1 LERGAFSTFAEI
13 STTPMLVGLET
24 DIFILLAVCLL
35 AACAF
40 EFVNGF
46 HDTANAVAT
55 VIYTNSLKPN
65 VAVVLS
71 GICNFLGVLFGGIA
85 VAMGIVNL
93 LPVELLIDQNV
104 YHSVAMV
111 FALLFSAIIWNLGT
125 WYFGLPSSSS
135 HTLIGSILGVGLAF
149 TFMPENTKGVGVNWT
164 KAGEVF
170 TSLLVSPL
178 FGFSM
183 AIVMMFLLRRLLS
196 RALRKVVFSEP
207 KKNQPPPTWIRW
219 ILISTCTL
227 VSFFHGSND
236 GQKGVGL
243 VMLIL
248 IGIVPARFALDNT
261 KDPEELN
268 GNLTKIENIVSRIDS
283 TQFSAADRLVFSETK
298 YEISSL
304 RKQVDHPL
312 EGHHLPEGER
322 LKARR
327 SLMLISRNLN
337 NLVDDGATNLSEQ
350 QIASLKTELSNT
362 EGIRRYTDYAPDWVI
377 LMISLSLGLGTMIG
391 WKRIVVTIG
400 EKIGKQHLTY
410 AQGASAE
417 IVAAATIAASSGL
430 GLPVSTTH
438 VLSSGIAGTMVANK
452 GIKNLQA
459 DTVRNILL
467 AWLLTLPVSMTLS
480 GTLYFLFRW
489 LF

>member
-1 LERGAFSTFAEI
+1 MF
-13 STTPMLVGLET
+13 GLET
-24 DIFILLAVCLL
+24 DIFLLLAFCLF

-55 VIYTNSLKPN
+55 VIYTNSMKPN
-65 VAVVLS
+65 VAVVWS
-71 GICNFLGVLFGGIA
+71 GFFNFLGVLFGGIT
-85 VAMGIVNL
+85 VAMSIVNL

-104 YHSVAMV
+104 YHSIAMV
-111 FALLFSAIIWNLGT
+111 LSLLLSAIIWNVGT

-149 TFMPENTKGVGVNWT
+149 TFMPENTQEGGVNWK
-164 KAGEVF
+164 KAWEVF
-170 TSLLVSPL
+170 SSLLVSPL

-183 AIVMMFLLRRLLS
+183 AIIVMFLLRRFLDKEI
-196 RALRKVVFSEP
+196 RKVVFSEP
-207 KKNQPPPTWIRW
+207 KKNQPPPTWIRG
-219 ILISTCTL
+219 ILIATCTL
-227 VSFFHGSND
+227 VSYFHGSND

-248 IGIVPARFALDNT
+248 IGVTPAYFALDNSI
-261 KDPEELN
+261 DPAGMK
-268 GNLTKIENIVSRIDS
+268 GNLAAIERSVSKIDTMMLSAHNRAMLSVVREEIGSLNHQLSLPMPDK
-283 TQFSAADRLVFSETK
+283 QFPRE
-298 YEISSL
+298 
-304 RKQVDHPL
+304 
-312 EGHHLPEGER
+312 ER
-322 LKARR
+322 MNVRR
-327 SLMLISRNLN
+327 SLMLISRDVKDVIENEKI
-337 NLVDDGATNLSEQ
+337 NLSKAE
-350 QIASLKTELSNT
+350 ITELKTHIAGETS
-362 EGIRRYTDYAPDWVI
+362 IRRFTDYSPDWVV
-377 LMISLSLGLGTMIG
+377 LMISISLGLGTMIG

-417 IVAAATIAASSGL
+417 LVAASTIGVSSWL

-459 DTVRNILL
+459 DTIRNILL
-467 AWLLTLPVSMTLS
+467 AWLLTLPVSMILA
-480 GTLYFLFRW
+480 GTLFSFFRW
-489 LF
+489 IL

>member
-1 LERGAFSTFAEI
+1 MF
-13 STTPMLVGLET
+13 GLET
-24 DIFILLAVCLL
+24 DIFLLLAFSIL

-65 VAVVLS
+65 IAVMWS
-71 GICNFLGVLFGGIA
+71 GFCNFLGVFLGGIA

-93 LPVELLIDQNV
+93 LPVEMLIDQDV
-104 YHSVAMV
+104 YHSVAMI

-149 TFMPENTKGVGVNWT
+149 TFMPENTQGAGVNWA
-164 KAGEVF
+164 KAEELF
-170 TSLLVSPL
+170 MSLLTSPI
-178 FGFSM
+178 FGFAL
-183 AIVMMFLLRRLLS
+183 AIIIMFLLRRLLS
-196 RALRKVVFSEP
+196 KPLRDIVFSEP
-207 KKNQPPPTWIRW
+207 KKNQAPPMWIRA
-219 ILISTCTL
+219 ILITTCTL

-248 IGIVPARFALDNT
+248 IGIVPAQFALNNSI
-261 KDPEELN
+261 DPVEMKSDLI
-268 GNLTKIENIVSRIDS
+268 KIEQTISRIDS
-283 TQFSAADRLVFSETK
+283 MKLSASDRLKLHSIHN
-298 YEISSL
+298 EISSL
-304 RKQVDHPL
+304 TSEVNKPLPDHKLPL
-312 EGHHLPEGER
+312 DER
-322 LKARR
+322 MNARR
-327 SLMLISRNLN
+327 SLLLISRNTKTILDN
-337 NLVDDGATNLSEQ
+337 GDATL
-350 QIASLKTELSNT
+350 NT
-362 EGIRRYTDYAPDWVI
+362 EDKAYLKMQSASEKGIRRYTDYAPDWVI
-377 LMISLSLGLGTMIG
+377 LMISLSLGLGTMVG

-417 IVAAATIAASSGL
+417 LVAASTIGVSSAL

-438 VLSSGIAGTMVANK
+438 VLSSGIAGAMVASK
-452 GIKNLQA
+452 GVKNLQA
-459 DTVRNILL
+459 GTIRNIVI
-467 AWLLTLPVSMTLS
+467 AWILTLPVTMVLS
-480 GTLYFLFRW
+480 GSLYAFFRW
-489 LF
+489 IF

>member
-1 LERGAFSTFAEI
+1 MF
-13 STTPMLVGLET
+13 GLET
-24 DIFILLAVCLL
+24 DIFLLLAFSLF

-65 VAVVLS
+65 VAVVWS
-71 GICNFLGVLFGGIA
+71 GFCNFLGVFFGGIA
-85 VAMGIVNL
+85 VAMGIINL

-104 YHSVAMV
+104 YHSIAMV
-111 FALLFSAIIWNLGT
+111 LALLFSAIVWNLGT

-149 TFMPENTKGVGVNWT
+149 TLMPENTTGVGVNWT
-164 KAGEVF
+164 KAQEIGL
-170 TSLLVSPL
+170 SLLASPL
-178 FGFSM
+178 FGFSL
-183 AIVMMFLLRRLLS
+183 AIILMFVLRRVLDKP
-196 RALRKVVFSEP
+196 LRNIVFSEP
-207 KKNQPPPTWIRW
+207 KKNQPPPTWIRA
-219 ILISTCTL
+219 ILIVTCTL

-248 IGIVPARFALDNT
+248 IGITPAYFALDNS
-261 KDPEELN
+261 KDPLLMQE
-268 GNLTKIENIVSRIDS
+268 NLTSIETTLSRVD
-283 TQFSAADRLVFSETK
+283 
-298 YEISSL
+298 SSL
-304 RKQVDHPL
+304 LSAKQRASLAQTQQEIDHLQSQL
-312 EGHHLPEGER
+312 ERPMADHKFAEGER
-322 LKARR
+322 LEARR
-327 SLMLISRNLN
+327 SLLLINRNVKDI
-337 NLVDDGATNLSEQ
+337 VDSGNANLSDTE
-350 QIASLKTELSNT
+350 AAELKAQTDNKVGL
-362 EGIRRYTDYAPDWVI
+362 RRFTDYAPDWVI
-377 LMISLSLGLGTMIG
+377 LMISLSLGLGTMVG
-391 WKRIVVTIG
+391 WKRIVITIG

-417 IVAAATIAASSGL
+417 LVAASTIGVSSWL

-459 DTVRNILL
+459 GTVRNILI
-467 AWLLTLPVSMTLS
+467 AWILTLPVTMFLS
-480 GTLYFLFRW
+480 ATLYGFFRW
-489 LF
+489 IL